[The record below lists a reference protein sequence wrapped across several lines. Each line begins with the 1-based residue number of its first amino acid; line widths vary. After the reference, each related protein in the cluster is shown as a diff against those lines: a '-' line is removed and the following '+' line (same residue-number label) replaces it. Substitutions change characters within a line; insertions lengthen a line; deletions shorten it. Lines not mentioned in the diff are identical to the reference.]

1 MANESTAQPPT
12 PELVGVGSKDLLD
25 VLLDCKMNLLHAI
38 NSIHEEELCD
48 DDLNLYNTLIG
59 HADVCTMTGYN
70 PDVQPQ
76 SEGWER
82 EAKLLRRE
90 VAQTNLR
97 YYDLLMAVA
106 RKHEGETRHETA
118 KRYISEA
125 ESRATAGPVCDASN
139 AVLRRSESAPGG
151 NAKCGADSESPRTT
165 GSALWGFLCDTCG
178 IRSGHAFV
186 GTKSQAL
193 QIAPTCCAFVVMTP
207 VQIGEA
213 PVWPNNAICV
223 KPKEGK

>member
-25 VLLDCKMNLLHAI
+25 ALLDCKMNLLHAI

-48 DDLNLYNTLIG
+48 DDLNLYNTLIK
-59 HADVCTMTGYN
+59 HADVCTLMDYKPNT
-70 PDVQPQ
+70 QPQ
-76 SEGWER
+76 SE
-82 EAKLLRRE
+82 
-90 VAQTNLR
+90 
-97 YYDLLMAVA
+97 
-106 RKHEGETRHETA
+106 
-118 KRYISEA
+118 S
-125 ESRATAGPVCDASN
+125 
-139 AVLRRSESAPGG
+139 
-151 NAKCGADSESPRTT
+151 GADSESPRTT
-165 GSALWGFLCDTCG
+165 GSALWGFQCDTCG